1 MKQEN
6 DLDKGTENPTCEVHE
21 LTITGAHHLDNCFPS
36 LNDLLSAAERHP
48 MAYNRIKRDMEWEV
62 TRAIRRDLQGWHP
75 TGRVALDIVWGE
87 KSKGKTRDY
96 DNVVAA
102 GRKIINDALVKNKV
116 IKDDN
121 PVYLG
126 YGNNEFVYTDKVFIK
141 VTFREIEQWKI

>member
-6 DLDKGTENPTCEVHE
+6 DLEKDTARVICNSHGF
-21 LTITGAHHLDNCFPS
+21 TITGIHHKDNCLPS

-62 TRAIRRDLQGWHP
+62 TRAIRRDLMGWKP
-75 TGRVALDIVWGE
+75 ETRVALDIVWGE
-87 KSKGKTRDY
+87 KAKGKTRDY

-102 GRKIINDALVKNKV
+102 GRKIINDALVKNNV

-126 YGNNEFVYTDKVFIK
+126 YGNNEFVYTDKVFVS